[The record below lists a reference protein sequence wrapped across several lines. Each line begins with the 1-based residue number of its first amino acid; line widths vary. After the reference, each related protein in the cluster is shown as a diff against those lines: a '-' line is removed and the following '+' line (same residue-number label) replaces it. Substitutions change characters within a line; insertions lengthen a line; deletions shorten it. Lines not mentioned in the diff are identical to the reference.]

1 MLPSNE
7 KKMVLGFECQPGDVK
22 TQSHAQA
29 PNFILSHVLQP
40 DSIVATIGVL
50 TGEEVD
56 ALIKETQADDL
67 LRNWK
72 AEPIVNVWR
81 CK

>member
-1 MLPSNE
+1 MG
-7 KKMVLGFECQPGDVK
+7 LGFECQHGDVK
-22 TQSHAQA
+22 TQLTAQA

-40 DSIVATIGVL
+40 NSIIATIGVL
-50 TGEEVD
+50 IGGEVD

-67 LRNWK
+67 LRNWE